1 MARSSCPAPALQAL
15 SLWLLVP
22 LATPALADTDRV
34 DLAAPAKA
42 AISDAL
48 ARDDARYAARVAG
61 GAVTARNDRHGFHV
75 EYGPDG
81 PTIVSGAGSIALRLV
96 AAGRGEALV
105 PVGAARPRADAN
117 RVEYRRDGLSE
128 WYANGPLGLQQGFRV
143 ERRPD
148 DAESAPLVLA
158 IELEGSLAPR
168 LDGGELVLVAPDGR
182 TVLRSHGLAGADA
195 TGRAL
200 STRATLAG
208 GHLRIAIDDRG
219 AVYPILADPV
229 FKAARLAA
237 SDGAGDDFFGFS
249 VAIAGDTIVV
259 GAKEDDIGTHE
270 DQGSAYV
277 FVRPAGGWRVGTQ
290 AAKLVAGDG
299 AANDQF
305 GISVA
310 ISGDD
315 VFVGSWNDDN
325 VGFGGPGSVYVF
337 TKPAGGWAG
346 ELSQTARLVASDR
359 LDGDL
364 LGASVAVS
372 GGVLVAGAPFDD
384 NTFGAQGSAYVFIR
398 PPGGWQNATE
408 AAKLVASDPGDQDRL
423 GSAVAISGDTIVLG
437 AYTADVGAATQ
448 QGAVYVFESAAW
460 FGTMTQTAK
469 LTSADGL
476 GSDAF
481 GYAVA
486 VDGDT
491 VVSGAILHATKGI
504 GRGAAYVFE
513 KPASGWVSTGAFTA
527 RLTVAEGTH
536 TDRLGESVAIVG
548 NVIVAGARFGPG
560 PNHPDQGAAY
570 VFVKPA
576 SGWATTTQ
584 YREKLVAADG
594 VASDSFGAA
603 VARSGNTTVVGAF
616 SHTLAGPLQ
625 GQAYVFQ
632 P

>member
-1 MARSSCPAPALQAL
+1 MAIRPLAALSPSALGLALLMLVAPAARAED
-15 SLWLLVP
+15 VP
-22 LATPALADTDRV
+22 GPAR
-34 DLAAPAKA
+34 A
-42 AISDAL
+42 AIAAAL
-48 ARDDARYAARVAG
+48 GGEDDRYRATATDSG
-61 GAVTARNDRHGFHV
+61 FVTWNDRHGVRVLH
-75 EYGPDG
+75 GPGG
-81 PTIVSGAGSIALRLV
+81 PTIVDGDDTLSLRFAGV
-96 AAGRGEALV
+96 GRGDAV
-105 PVGAARPRADAN
+105 APVDGVRPRAAGN
-117 RVEYRRDGLSE
+117 RVEYGREGVSE
-128 WYANGPLGLQQGFRV
+128 WYANGPLGLQQGFRI
-143 ERRPD
+143 EQRPGD
-148 DAESAPLVLA
+148 GAQGPVVL
-158 IELEGSLAPR
+158 ELELSGSLVPR
-168 LDGGELVLVAPDGR
+168 LDDGALSLVAPGGR
-182 TVLRSHGLAGADA
+182 TVLVARGLAGTDA
-195 TGRAL
+195 RGRSLPTEAAL
-200 STRATLAG
+200 SDGRL
-208 GHLRIAIDDRG
+208 HIRIDDRR
-219 AVYPILADPV
+219 AAYPIFLDPA

-249 VAIAGDTIVV
+249 VAVAGDTIVV
-259 GAKEDDIGTHE
+259 GAKQDDVGTNQ

-290 AAKLVAGDG
+290 AAKLVASDG
-299 AANDQF
+299 APNDQL

-325 VGFGGPGSVYVF
+325 AGLGGPGSVYVF

-346 ELSQTARLVASDR
+346 VQNQTARLLASDR

-448 QGAVYVFESAAW
+448 QGAAYVFESATW

-476 GSDAF
+476 GSDHF

-513 KPASGWVSTGAFTA
+513 KPASGWVSTAAFAA

-536 TDRLGESVAIVG
+536 TDRLGESVAILG

-560 PNHPDQGAAY
+560 PNDGDQGAAY
-570 VFVKPA
+570 VFLRPA
-576 SGWATTTQ
+576 AGWATTTQ
-584 YREKLVAADG
+584 FREKLVAADG
-594 VASDSFGAA
+594 AGLDSFGAA
-603 VARSGNTTVVGAF
+603 VARSGNTTVVGAWGHAF
-616 SHTLAGPLQ
+616 GNGPFQ
-625 GQAYVFQ
+625 GQVYVFQ